1 MKKILLVDD
10 SPSVRQQVR
19 LALTEAGYP
28 VVEANDGLDGLAK
41 LAATPDVGL
50 IISDINMP
58 RMNGLDMV
66 EKVKSEAKHVTLPV
80 LMLTSEGQPA
90 LIERAKKAGVKGWV
104 VKPFKA
110 DMLLAAVKKLLP
122 N

>member
-28 VVEANDGLDGLAK
+28 VVEATDGLDGLSK

-50 IISDINMP
+50 IISDVNMP

-66 EKVKSEAKHVTLPV
+66 EKVKSDQKNSALPV

-110 DMLLAAVKKLLP
+110 EMLISAIKQLLK

>member
-19 LALTEAGYP
+19 LALTEAGYV
-28 VVEANDGLDGLAK
+28 VVEATDGLDGLAK
-41 LAATPDVGL
+41 LTATLDVGL

-66 EKVKSEAKHVTLPV
+66 EKVKSDAKHLTLPV

-90 LIERAKKAGVKGWV
+90 LIERAKKSGVKGWV

-110 DMLLAAVKKLLP
+110 DLLLAAVKKLLP
-122 N
+122 S

>member
-1 MKKILLVDD
+1 MKQILLVDD

-19 LALTEAGYP
+19 LALTEAGYT
-28 VVEANDGLDGLAK
+28 VIEANDGLDGLAK

-58 RMNGLDMV
+58 QMNGLEMI
-66 EKVKSEAKHVTLPV
+66 EKLRSDGKNVGLPV
-80 LMLTSEGQPA
+80 LMLTSEGEPA
-90 LIERAKKAGVKGWV
+90 LIARAKKAGVKAWV

-110 DMLLAAVKKLLP
+110 VMLLAAVRKLIST
-122 N
+122 

>member
-1 MKKILLVDD
+1 MKQILLVDD

-19 LALTEAGYP
+19 LALTEAGYT
-28 VVEANDGLDGLAK
+28 VIEANDGLEGLAK
-41 LAATPDVGL
+41 LAATPEVGL

-58 RMNGLDMV
+58 HMNGLEMV
-66 EKVKSEAKHVTLPV
+66 EKLKADAKNVDIPV
-80 LMLTSEGQPA
+80 LMLTSEGEPA
-90 LIERAKKAGVKGWV
+90 LIARAKKAGVKAWV

-110 DMLLAAVKKLLP
+110 VMLLAAVRKLMP

>member
-19 LALTEAGYP
+19 LALSEAGYP
-28 VVEANDGLDGLAK
+28 VVEATDGLDGLAK

-58 RMNGLDMV
+58 RMNGLDMI
-66 EKVKSEAKHVTLPV
+66 EKVRTDAKHVTLPI

-90 LIERAKKAGVKGWV
+90 LIDRGKKAGVKGWV